1 MIIHKE
7 LAAGRWFKLSL
18 IEQLANVGSEIERTI
33 NWKRKG
39 DDEASRNAFFR
50 ALELLYLTV
59 EDPKNKGRLREVLRT
74 REALI
79 DHFVYD
85 NEYSFMHSIGFILS
99 FFTVRI
105 MCGSY
110 DACDRH
116 PKRNATVWFY
126 KFETI

>member
-85 NEYSFMHSIGFILS
+85 NEYNTTDEQWQKYFYQLNYAAAI
-99 FFTVRI
+99 
-105 MCGSY
+105 
-110 DACDRH
+110 
-116 PKRNATVWFY
+116 KRGR
-126 KFETI
+126 